1 MSRGLG
7 RVERRVLEL
16 LEGCEQLPAAQI
28 TSMIAGTAEPTPALA
43 ASVRRALGSLRQKG
57 RLVQVEG
64 RNWTLVEKWQ
74 RSEKLREREEERRRE
89 EKATAHEAPW
99 TEVEEGCLDYQTAG
113 RRLAKVLALL
123 ASPHDGEV
131 ISAARQAERIRRRL
145 QLSWEEVISLPARLE
160 PEPEP
165 STVRPGYGPN
175 FAF

>member
-16 LEGCEQLPAAQI
+16 LEGYEELPAAQI
-28 TSMIAGTAEPTPALA
+28 TSIIAGTAEPTPALA

-64 RNWTLVEKWQ
+64 RNWMLMEKWQ
-74 RSEKLREREEERRRE
+74 RSEKLREREGHSE
-89 EKATAHEAPW
+89 EKGSTYEETP
-99 TEVEEGCLDYQTAG
+99 TEVEEGYVDYQTAG

-131 ISAARQAERIRRRL
+131 ISAARRAERIRRRL
-145 QLSWEEVISLPARLE
+145 QLSWEEVISLPVRLE
-160 PEPEP
+160 PQPEP
-165 STVRPGYGPN
+165 ATARSGYGPN
-175 FAF
+175 FSF